1 MLSCKNN
8 VFVRKAVSQGYQ
20 GYFLNPKKE
29 VKEEVK
35 EEEKKNP
42 FGYSKAFFKR
52 RILSDI
58 AKLSLKEEPFRL
70 LSLQALLSLKKA

>member
-35 EEEKKNP
+35 EEEVEVVSEDDP
-42 FGYSKAFFKR
+42 IIIIESEVPKAT
-52 RILSDI
+52 STG
-58 AKLSLKEEPFRL
+58 KL
-70 LSLQALLSLKKA
+70 